1 MTVVSPAA
9 CGRRDE
15 GLSRLLRAGALL
27 VVGLLGVIAPAF
39 AQTAAP
45 APPPEAL
52 RVLLHCLDCDTAF
65 LKSNITFAEFVT
77 DAATA
82 EVDVTVS
89 PPAGTAGEWRLAF
102 AGRGRFA
109 GRDRSVPFSV
119 AGGLA
124 TEEARRELARCLK
137 LGLAEYAVE
146 TGAGRQLDVTFKKL
160 DTDKPA
166 AAAKDPWNYWVFRV
180 GMDSYGNGEQS
191 NVSRSFYFNGS
202 ANRTTENWKI
212 RTGVSRSLRKDTFDL
227 EDGETVK
234 SSVSDW
240 SVDSLIVKSV
250 TGHFSI
256 GMTASVSGSSFSNE
270 ERVIQFAPGVE
281 YDIFPYSESTKRSL
295 TIQYTAGPAY
305 YNYETITIFDKLTE
319 TIAKHTLNTS
329 LGLSQP
335 WGQANG
341 SAVFTQQL
349 SSPDRTRLTVSGGIS
364 VRLLKG
370 LTVNSSGRYER
381 IRDQF
386 TLEKGLASEEEVLLR
401 QRQLATGYRYSFS
414 IGFSYSFGA
423 LGNQTVNPRFSL

>member
-1 MTVVSPAA
+1 MTVESPAA

-45 APPPEAL
+45 APPPEVL
-52 RVLLHCLDCDTAF
+52 RVLLHCQDCDTAF
-65 LKSNITFAEFVT
+65 LKSNIAFAEFVT
-77 DAATA
+77 DTATA

-89 PPAGTAGEWRLAF
+89 PPAGTEGEWRLAF

-109 GRDRSVPFSV
+109 GRDRSVLFS
-119 AGGLA
+119 AA
-124 TEEARRELARCLK
+124 ARRELARCLK

-191 NVSRSFYFNGS
+191 NVSRSLYFNGS

-270 ERVIQFAPGVE
+270 ERVIRFAPGVE

-295 TIQYTAGPAY
+295 TIQYTVGPAY
-305 YNYETITIFDKLTE
+305 YNYEAITIFDKLTE

-329 LGLSQP
+329 LGLRQP
-335 WGQANG
+335 WGQASG
-341 SAVFTQQL
+341 SFIFTQQL
-349 SSPDRTRLTVSGGIS
+349 SSLDRTRLTVSGGIS

-401 QRQLATGYRYSFS
+401 QRQLATGYRYSFNV
-414 IGFSYSFGA
+414 GFSYSFGA